1 VLSQTN
7 ELLQDS
13 IQAVEGS
20 RAAVEWMNTNLE
32 TFLQQQRDFQA
43 LLLESVQSRI
53 QTPDTLTSGE
63 AEKTGEEARGLR
75 GNIKTDP

>member
-75 GNIKTDP
+75 GNIETDP